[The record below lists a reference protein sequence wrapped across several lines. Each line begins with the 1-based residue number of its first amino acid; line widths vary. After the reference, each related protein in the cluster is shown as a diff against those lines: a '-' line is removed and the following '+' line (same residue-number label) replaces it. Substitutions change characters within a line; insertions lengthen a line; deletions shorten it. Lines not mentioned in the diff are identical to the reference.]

1 MLCLPAKNW
10 VHVGKTMPLAPSLM
24 INRSHHHSERWY
36 IQNSTIPNDSCGLW
50 QCFTHMDYVLAT
62 QQIQPMIHSQAGQL
76 RKELEDLRSQAMQ
89 AESGWLSLTS
99 NTEGVTN
106 EDVLMKYKI
115 MGICCIWLHIYIY
128 TYLYT
133 YIYIYIHVYVY
144 DLMQQNAVLA
154 SRKGFTN
161 SKNRFNINI
170 YTYTYTYTYTYIYIY
185 IHTYTYIYTYM
196 M

>member
-1 MLCLPAKNW
+1 ML
-10 VHVGKTMPLAPSLM
+10 HMTT
-24 INRSHHHSERWY
+24 Y
-36 IQNSTIPNDSCGLW
+36 IYI
-50 QCFTHMDYVLAT
+50 Y
-62 QQIQPMIHSQAGQL
+62 
-76 RKELEDLRSQAMQ
+76 
-89 AESGWLSLTS
+89 
-99 NTEGVTN
+99 
-106 EDVLMKYKI
+106 
-115 MGICCIWLHIYIY
+115 IYIY

-185 IHTYTYIYTYM
+185 IHTYTYIYIHTWCSPFKFGKYVSWWWLLDSECRPLAM
-196 M
+196 KWWYLGRPKIAGACLNMVYPPYLIVENIDFLITVDKMAILC